1 MFSNYSS
8 GSNDQNASGS
18 GTTTATQI
26 HYQQQMPQQQ
36 TNQMQPQQTQHV
48 HTQPKV
54 KLEKTVNM
62 MYADSERTRI
72 LYNLKN
78 NRAGA
83 QFLAQLNPTKVV
95 NIVPFQQHKGGQGRN
110 CSKRCVFAAIFC
122 FTVIVFT
129 AFSFFVLI
137 MDL

>member
-1 MFSNYSS
+1 MMISNCSA
-8 GSNDQNASGS
+8 GGNDQNASGS
-18 GTTTATQI
+18 GASTTTQI
-26 HYQQQMPQQQ
+26 HYQQ
-36 TNQMQPQQTQHV
+36 TNQMQSQQTQQV

-54 KLEKTVNM
+54 KLEKAVNM

-95 NIVPFQQHKGGQGRN
+95 NIVPFQQHKGGPGR
-110 CSKRCVFAAIFC
+110 IC
-122 FTVIVFT
+122 FKTSRPCRFLQY
-129 AFSFFVLI
+129 SR
-137 MDL
+137 